1 MLTNKIESFL
11 QRDFYKG
18 SSQTVSFKG
27 RDLFDIVWFIQRS
40 AKSELPLKPDW
51 SKLESDLKLEKG
63 EIFQEIIDKVRR
75 IRPQDVFL
83 DLSAFV
89 ESQDELDGFIQNY
102 QEIIEKKLTLLA

>member
-1 MLTNKIESFL
+1 M

-40 AKSELPLKPDW
+40 AKSDLPLIPDW
-51 SKLESDLKLEKG
+51 SKFVRDLKLEKG
-63 EIFQEIIDKVRR
+63 GILQESINKVRR

-89 ESQDELDGFIQNY
+89 ESQEELDGFIQNY
-102 QEIIEKKLTLLA
+102 QAVIEKKLSLLA